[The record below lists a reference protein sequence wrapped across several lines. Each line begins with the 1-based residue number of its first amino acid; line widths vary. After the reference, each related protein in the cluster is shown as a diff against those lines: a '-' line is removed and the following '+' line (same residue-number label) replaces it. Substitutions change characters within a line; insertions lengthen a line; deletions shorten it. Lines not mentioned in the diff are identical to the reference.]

1 MMMTVVNRPI
11 LVRMGRSVRD
21 RNNRGAGELPPVRD
35 LNRQSCGT
43 GAAPPP
49 CIEDV
54 GERLRLL
61 FESLSASFAEAVEQ
75 AAQVFATLAE
85 QLRGLYPDVV
95 IVNDL
100 DRRERAKPHRSAG
113 VLRDRLRAHRPVA
126 PSRASRSARAEADVS
141 GHLRQRADRARRR
154 RPLLAARHRAPRA
167 VPVRRV
173 FQQEPR
179 VQGWH
184 AGESSCERPIREL
197 DQVI

>member
-85 QLRGLYPDVV
+85 QLRGLHPDFV
-95 IVNDL
+95 IVDERDPREHAVWLPQHRNTGQSSL
-100 DRRERAKPHRSAG
+100 RRPPRCTG
-113 VLRDRLRAHRPVA
+113 A
-126 PSRASRSARAEADVS
+126 PSTMPARMRPT
-141 GHLRQRADRARRR
+141 LRRR
-154 RPLLAARHRAPRA
+154 
-167 VPVRRV
+167 
-173 FQQEPR
+173 
-179 VQGWH
+179 
-184 AGESSCERPIREL
+184 C
-197 DQVI
+197 